1 MSYNVLGGTM
11 VKLED
16 ILAIIGAIEPPPDMS
31 EFDPNR
37 TFSDNGID
45 SLDMMSVFLAI
56 EEKYEFKFTDAEL
69 EQIRNTVDLVATVNR
84 KLGQA

>member
-1 MSYNVLGGTM
+1 M